1 MDEIED
7 ANAHAQSTGAAY
19 TWEAQYKRSWD
30 MLQEDAE
37 GTLNT
42 ALLQLMQQ
50 QQRKYEQHSGN
61 LHDI

>member
-1 MDEIED
+1 MEEED
-7 ANAHAQSTGAAY
+7 LNHHAQETGAAY

-50 QQRKYEQHSGN
+50 QQQRYVFLAKV
-61 LHDI
+61 L